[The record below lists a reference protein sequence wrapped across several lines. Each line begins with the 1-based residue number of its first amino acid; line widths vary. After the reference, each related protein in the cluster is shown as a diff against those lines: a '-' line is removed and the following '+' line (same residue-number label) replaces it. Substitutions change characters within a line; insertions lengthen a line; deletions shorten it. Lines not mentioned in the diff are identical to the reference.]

1 MVRLPGVKEIVKRIR
16 DAVGK
21 GLSPKPRLDPY
32 RDRFYEM
39 LK

>member
-1 MVRLPGVKEIVKRIR
+1 MFRLPGVKEIVKKIR
-16 DAVGK
+16 DTVGR
-21 GLSPKPRLDPY
+21 GLSTKPRLDPY